1 MSHMQMQVPGTT
13 ADYSLFFDIDD
24 LPGSLSSGGLA
35 PWQIRKVAA
44 YIDSNLGTTIRMGE
58 IAAQARLST
67 SYFSRAFRISFGAS
81 PHSYIVQKRIERT
94 QQLML
99 TTDASLAQIALDCG
113 LSDQPH
119 FSNLFRRHVGMT
131 PNHWRRQ
138 RRIPPAPRPEFT
150 YDQSHAA

>member
-1 MSHMQMQVPGTT
+1 MSHMQVQGSNSDHPF
-13 ADYSLFFDIDD
+13 FFDIDD
-24 LPGSLSSGGLA
+24 LPGTGCLSSGGLA

-44 YIDSNLGTTIRMGE
+44 YINNNLGTTIRMRE

-67 SYFSRAFRISFGAS
+67 SYFSRAFRASFGAS
-81 PHSYIVQKRIERT
+81 PHSYIVQKRIMRT
-94 QQLML
+94 QQLMM

-119 FSNLFRRHVGMT
+119 FSNLFRRHVGVS
-131 PNHWRRQ
+131 PNNWRRQ
-138 RRIPPAPRPEFT
+138 RRIRPEFT